1 VRNAFTLTGLMLLV
15 CSSVA
20 SAAYPDHPIRLIVA
34 TAPGGAQTAN
44 ARAIARQV
52 EAQLG
57 HAIVIDNRGGA
68 NGIIG
73 YDLVAKA
80 NPDGYTLLHTS
91 VAFVINAAVYKKLPF
106 RVERDFAPITNV
118 CTGQGALLV
127 VNPAV
132 PAQTLKQFIA
142 LAKTSAVHYSSPG
155 LGNGLQLIA
164 EYFNVQAG
172 TRMQHVPYKGAGPA
186 LVAVLGGEAQ
196 ATFTT
201 ATVGT
206 PHIKSGR
213 LRTFGYSG
221 ATRVEALPEVPTLA
235 EAGLPGFQID
245 TGWHAWFAPAR
256 TPEAIVARLHGEI
269 VKALDVKE
277 LRDFLLVNGYQ
288 PVAEPPAAFRKT
300 FEADIKRWG
309 DIARLAKIEPQ

>member
-1 VRNAFTLTGLMLLV
+1 MWAGLM
-15 CSSVA
+15 SSVCA
-20 SAAYPDHPIRLIVA
+20 SGAFAAYPTHPIRLVVA

-52 EAQLG
+52 ESQIG
-57 HAIVIDNRGGA
+57 QPIVVDNRGGA

-80 NPDGYTLLHTS
+80 AADGYTLLHTS
-91 VAFVINAAVYKKLPF
+91 VAFVINATVYKKLPF
-106 RVERDFAPITNV
+106 SVERDFTPITNV
-118 CTGQGALLV
+118 CVGQGALLV

-132 PAQTLKQFIA
+132 PAQSLKQFIA
-142 LAKTSAVHYSSPG
+142 FAQTKPLNYSSPG
-155 LGNGLQLIA
+155 LGNGLQLIT
-164 EYFNVQAG
+164 EYFNVKAG
-172 TRMQHVPYKGAGPA
+172 THMQHVPYKGAGPA

-201 ATVGT
+201 ATIGT
-206 PHIKSGR
+206 PHIKAGR
-213 LRTFGYSG
+213 LRTYGYSG
-221 ATRVEALPEVPTLA
+221 ATRVDALPDVPTLA
-235 EAGLPGFQID
+235 EAGLPGFHID
-245 TGWHAWFAPAR
+245 TGWHGWFAPAK
-256 TPEAIVARLHGEI
+256 TPDAITARLHSEI
-269 VKALDVKE
+269 VKALEAKE

-309 DIARLAKIEPQ
+309 EIARLAKIEPQ